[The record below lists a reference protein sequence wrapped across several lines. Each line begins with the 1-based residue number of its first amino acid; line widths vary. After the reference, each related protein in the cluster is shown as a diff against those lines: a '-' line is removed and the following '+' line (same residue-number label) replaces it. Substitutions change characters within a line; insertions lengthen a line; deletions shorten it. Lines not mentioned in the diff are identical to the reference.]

1 MVFIGDKSLQQ
12 TLQRSL
18 EKNMRENADSME
30 KLSSGSVFTQFDN
43 RPSERAL
50 AEGLSFK
57 VRGLAAAKRNIN
69 DAVSFLQTADSGMQQ
84 VNDMVLRMKE
94 INVAATNTTI
104 SDQDRKFL
112 FMEYQALHDEIQR
125 VSETTTF
132 NGLPVLNGMADN
144 APDRLIF
151 RVGDPQPSDQMGGAD
166 DDINSIIFEGM
177 KDVVATPTGLGLGSV
192 QDFLSGL
199 DSHDGISILD
209 AFDLLTP
216 VDSKYATVYDEA
228 IDSLA
233 NMRAIYGGM
242 QSRMHRALEYSDVL
256 SENLSAARSNIADTD
271 YAAEVSRMTQS
282 RILIQAG
289 TAVLAQANFANNL
302 SLTLL
307 NGALG

>member
-132 NGLPVLNGMADN
+132 NGVPVLNGMADN

-151 RVGDPQPSDQMGGAD
+151 RVGDPQTTDQMGGAD
-166 DDINSIIFEGM
+166 DDVNSIIFEGM
-177 KDVVATPTGLGLGSV
+177 KDVVATPNGLGLGSV

-199 DSHDGISILD
+199 ESHDGISILD

-242 QSRMHRALEYSDVL
+242 QSRMQRALEYSDVL

-282 RILIQAG
+282 RILMQAG